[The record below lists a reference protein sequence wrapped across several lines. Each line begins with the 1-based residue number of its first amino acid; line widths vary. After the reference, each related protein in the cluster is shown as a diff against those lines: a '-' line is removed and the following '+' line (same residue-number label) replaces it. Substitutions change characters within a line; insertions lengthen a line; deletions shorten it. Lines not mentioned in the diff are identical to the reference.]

1 MWIMMMM
8 NKQVHK
14 RRRGRKRVGFKVIV
28 GGAPDTSD
36 DDYGEI
42 NIKRQKEFRF
52 VLIYIDRG

>member
-1 MWIMMMM
+1 MMMM